1 MSLISV
7 NNLTFIYNGSYN
19 NIFEDVSFNIDTEWK
34 LGLIGRN
41 EKGKITIILTTH
53 YMEEAESLSDKIDIM
68 AKRNFKEIIRDPLSL
83 IFAIILPL
91 FLLFIFQQ
99 FDIPNE
105 SYKLE
110 NFTPG
115 IVVFGF
121 SFITLFTAMLISKD
135 RTTSLLVRLGISP
148 MKPME
153 YILGYMLS
161 IIPIILIQNIL
172 FFILAVILG
181 LRFSINIIWTILVSI
196 IIASLFIAIG
206 IIIGSIS
213 SEKASSGISSIIV
226 QLVCFT
232 SGMYFP
238 RETLGKVFGTICEYL
253 PFESCLTI
261 LKGIMNNN
269 LESIQARNIAIFVVY
284 TIAILV
290 ISVIIFKKQ
299 MLSDNK

>member
-1 MSLISV
+1 M
-7 NNLTFIYNGSYN
+7 
-19 NIFEDVSFNIDTEWK
+19 
-34 LGLIGRN
+34 R
-41 EKGKITIILTTH
+41 ILNF
-53 YMEEAESLSDKIDIM
+53 
-68 AKRNFKEIIRDPLSL
+68 AKRNFKEISRDPLSL

-99 FDIPNE
+99 FNIPSV

-135 RTTSLLVRLGISP
+135 RTTALLIRLAISP
-148 MKPME
+148 MKPIE

-172 FFILAVILG
+172 FFTLAIILG
-181 LRFSINIIWTILVSI
+181 LSFSINIIWAILVSI
-196 IIASLFIAIG
+196 IIAILFIAIG
-206 IIIGSIS
+206 IIIGSVC
-213 SEKASSGISSIIV
+213 SEKASSGVSSIIV

-232 SGMYFP
+232 SGMYFS
-238 RETLGKVFGTICEYL
+238 RELLGKVFGKICEYL

-261 LKGIMNNN
+261 LKGVMNNS
-269 LESIQARNIAIFVVY
+269 LENITTRNVVIFIIY
-284 TIAILV
+284 TIAVLV
-290 ISVIIFKKQ
+290 VSVIIFKKK
-299 MLSDNK
+299 MISDNK